1 MLPGQS
7 GVYYIIEVVNC
18 MVQRC
23 ALTIVNCSNQKKEK
37 KVTFHFTDHPN
48 LVKIVT
54 KALAYTLAQGVISVP
69 RGKMYSRG
77 HKHARGAYGAA
88 LFAATLGD

>member
-1 MLPGQS
+1 
-7 GVYYIIEVVNC
+7 
-18 MVQRC
+18 MV
-23 ALTIVNCSNQKKEK
+23 
-37 KVTFHFTDHPN
+37 KV
-48 LVKIVT
+48 VT